1 MALYFK
7 MEVSLK
13 IQSPFLCSATGPK
26 SWGIDL
32 SFNRNHKGELS
43 IPKSHIKGKLKEA
56 WSELQKTGALSSVD
70 INHWLGKGSGD
81 DAGNYAPHRGLI
93 IFSDFICL
101 DKQDFSRTHRIRIEK
116 TSGTAGEGALITA
129 EVAHLSGKR
138 TKWSGKITF
147 PAADQTEGER
157 LKEHILTGLRWITAL
172 GAEKGIGYGRLME
185 VACEHFDREESKAH
199 VISPA
204 DTIGLAIT
212 MLDPLMIG
220 GVRIKDNYLTS
231 ETILTGAVIK
241 GALAQSIRR
250 RLNLND
256 NQAINEST
264 PGITQ
269 AGISNLAR
277 HFEKLRI
284 THAFPSRQSL
294 VRPVLPPLSLVKTES
309 LYDIALSEKPRLI
322 NDKAPVFAIDWKDS
336 SDVDFAYGWAQPK
349 TLARTRTA
357 VETITRRAEEEKLY
371 TFEYICPVDDQNKEI
386 IWLSN
391 IYLPDNLDKDER
403 EKLSDEICFVV
414 HNWFDYIGKRDSRI
428 KTARVLSVPWSSAF
442 RRFEITRDETF
453 VLTLQTDAL
462 ILDPWEIN
470 GHDKDSLFEA
480 YKKFWS
486 DISDNAF
493 DLKRFFAAQKLR
505 GGYLG
510 KRFRINGKYYPF
522 FLTSAGSVFVLEAT
536 DQLKAEKIVK
546 TWRHHGLPIPD
557 WAFERYDRSS
567 GGRLDWRKCPFTPEN
582 GFGEIIMNLPCHWEQ
597 APKTHPGGCND

>member
-7 MEVSLK
+7 MEISIK
-13 IQSPFLCSATGPK
+13 IQAPFLCSATGTR

-32 SFNRNHKGELS
+32 SFNRNHEGELS

-56 WSELQKTGALSSVD
+56 WRELQKTGAFSVD
-70 INHWLGKGSGD
+70 INHWLGKSSGD
-81 DAGNYAPHRGLI
+81 DAGDYTPHRGLI

-101 DKQDFSRTHRIRIEK
+101 DKQDFSQTHRICIEK

-129 EVAHLSGKR
+129 ETPHLSGKI
-138 TKWSGKITF
+138 TKWNGEIAF

-157 LKEHILTGLRWITAL
+157 VREHILTGLKWITAL
-172 GAEKGIGYGRLME
+172 GAEKGVGYGRLME
-185 VACEHFDREESKAH
+185 VECESFCHKESSTH
-199 VISPA
+199 IIRPA
-204 DTIGLAIT
+204 DAIGLAIT

-220 GVRIKDNYLTS
+220 GVRIKDNYLKS

-264 PGITQ
+264 PGITE
-269 AGISNLAR
+269 ADISNLAR
-277 HFEKLRI
+277 HFEQLRI
-284 THAFPSRQSL
+284 THALPSRQSL
-294 VRPVLPPLSLVKTES
+294 VRPVKPPLSLVKTES

-322 NDKAPVFAIDWKDS
+322 KNKAPAFAIDWKDA

-349 TLARTRTA
+349 TLARTLTA
-357 VETITRRAEEEKLY
+357 IETVSRRAEEEKLY
-371 TFEYICPVDDQNKEI
+371 TFEYICPVDDQDREI
-386 IWLSN
+386 TWLSD
-391 IYLPDNLDKDER
+391 IYLPENLNEDER

-414 HNWFDYIGKRDSRI
+414 HNWFNYIGKRDSRI
-428 KTARVLSVPWSSAF
+428 KTACVSSGRWPSAVH
-442 RRFEITRDETF
+442 RLETTRYKTF
-453 VLTLQTDAL
+453 VVTFQTDAL
-462 ILDPWEIN
+462 MLDPWDIN
-470 GHDKDSLFEA
+470 GHDKNSLFEA

-493 DLKRFFAAQKLR
+493 ELKRFFAAQKLR

-522 FLTSAGSVFVLEAT
+522 FLTRAGSVFVLEAT
-536 DQLKAEKIVK
+536 DQPKAEKLGK

-557 WAFERYDRSS
+557 WAFERYGRSTNR
-567 GGRLDWRKCPFTPEN
+567 RLDWRKCPFTPEN
-582 GFGEIIMNLPCHWEQ
+582 GFGEIIINLPCHWEQ
-597 APKTHPGGCND
+597 APKIHPGGCND